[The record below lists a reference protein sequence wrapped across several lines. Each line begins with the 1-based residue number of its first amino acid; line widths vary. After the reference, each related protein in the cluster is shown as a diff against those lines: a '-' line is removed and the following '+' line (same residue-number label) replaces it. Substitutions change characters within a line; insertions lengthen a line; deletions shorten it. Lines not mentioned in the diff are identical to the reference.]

1 MQKFLSLL
9 FSRRALAI
17 VGVILLALLVWFA
30 GPLVSFDTL
39 HPLDSVGSRVVTIA
53 LLLMLLLLWLVNW
66 SMSIIG
72 VSILCLVIGFISPL
86 LAFGGVRPFAP
97 LWIRLTLI
105 GLILLIYALY
115 GLYRLWRALRVDE
128 HLLRRFLHPRGE
140 DVPVAGEIKADL
152 RTVNHIVSQAVR
164 QLKQLRVD
172 ISGWRKIFEGKRF
185 MYELPW
191 FMVVGSPGDGKTT
204 ALLNTGLQFPLAE
217 QMEQTSRI
225 LTVPGGGTLHCDWWF
240 TNEAVLIDTAGRY
253 TRHDDGGEG
262 NASQRNAG
270 EWLGFLN
277 LLRKYRPGAPLN
289 GVILTLNVA
298 DLTAQSPTERLAVCA
313 ALRARLAE
321 LRETLG
327 IRFPVYL
334 VVTKMDLLPG
344 FAEYFRALTSHL
356 RAQVWGF
363 ALPYSRRPKAND
375 PQALH
380 ATCEQE
386 LASLTLR
393 LDQGLDTRLQE
404 EYDLHSRQRLY
415 GFPREF
421 AALGIP
427 LLDAID
433 QIFLDSKFDAT
444 QLHNTLRGVFFT
456 SAAQA
461 QADAVAD
468 QMSIWQRFVRAISN
482 ARGGSDVSHPHALP
496 DGNRS
501 YFLHDLLTRFIF
513 REAHL
518 VEPNLQWAWRYR
530 LLRTCGHLLVL
541 ALAVWLWQGMQG
553 SLLGNG
559 SYLKEVSARATLL
572 DGDVNAYT
580 GKPAMQPVPAL
591 LNQARA
597 LSSWPGLNPDS
608 PPLAWRYGLYSVPPV
623 TGSVASL
630 YDRLL
635 DQLLLPPLVKR
646 MEYVL
651 ADAIGR
657 QDSKAAYDAL
667 RVYLLLNLDKDHE
680 DKYNAAEIQTWV
692 LKDLENN
699 DSVTEFGGRAAVL
712 EHIEALF
719 DGSRVVHSPYD
730 RDEDLIRQAR
740 AFLDKHTS
748 TERIYAR
755 ALAAMESEAPQ
766 EFTLVRAV
774 GADAGTVFVRTDGAA
789 LDRGVAGIFT
799 REGYRN
805 LFDKRLPEFVAAA
818 SEDDGWVMGRESTQ
832 KKTADALMESLPGQ
846 ELAVTREVRRLYLTE
861 YARRWQDFL
870 ESIHSINSAGEEGSS
885 GLAYDLQVLR
895 TLASP
900 DSPLMRLGKAVV
912 EQTTLVPPL
921 DAQAKQKALAQR
933 AQDRLSG
940 NAAKAA
946 QTAKLFQD
954 IHPEERLEKTLVDDR
969 FAALREV
976 VSGHGDN
983 AGQSSGTTQLNSLL
997 TMLNEYYTQ
1006 LTIADSA
1013 LAASTLPG
1021 RISAADKLQLEAAKL
1036 PAPLKNILLDLTQQ
1050 GTRKINAGTGEV
1062 LNAQMEAVIGDDC
1075 RDVVDGRYPFADSP
1089 QEVSTEDFNRI
1100 FATGGVLDAFWSK
1113 QLAPIVD
1120 TASNPW
1126 RYKPTE
1132 GNMTLQGPDLTP
1144 FQQAKQ
1150 IRSVFFNGEGGKKF
1164 SWAMQI
1170 RVAEM
1175 DPAITELVID
1185 IDGQVL
1191 RYVHGPD
1198 RPLKVNW
1205 PGPRNGSM
1213 AEITAS
1219 PRIRQDT
1226 STLLTGGPW
1235 ALFHLLDAGKVQETA
1250 VRGTQQVEYDF
1261 DGRRVVLEI
1270 TAGRDFNPVNRDL
1283 LQDFSCPGRTL

>member
-17 VGVILLALLVWFA
+17 VGVLVLALLVWFV

-39 HPLDSVGSRVVTIA
+39 RPLASVGSRVVTIA
-53 LLLMLLLLWLVNW
+53 LLLMLLVLWLVNW

-72 VSILCLVIGFISPL
+72 ISVLCLAIGFVTPL
-86 LAFGGVRPFAP
+86 LALGDVHPFAP
-97 LWIRLTLI
+97 LWVRLTLI
-105 GLILLIYALY
+105 GFILLVYALY
-115 GLYRLWRALRVDE
+115 GLYRLWRALRMDE
-128 HLLRRFLHPRGE
+128 QLLRRFLHPRGE
-140 DVPVAGEIKADL
+140 EVPVAGEIKADL
-152 RTVNHIVSQAVR
+152 RTVNHIVTQAIR
-164 QLKQLRVD
+164 QLRQLRVD
-172 ISGWRKIFEGKRF
+172 MPGWRKIFEGKRF
-185 MYELPW
+185 LYELPW

-253 TRHDDGGEG
+253 ARHDDGGE
-262 NASQRNAG
+262 ASAAQRNAG
-270 EWLGFLN
+270 EWQGFLG
-277 LLRKYRPGAPLN
+277 LLRKHRPGAPLN

-298 DLTAQSPTERLAVCA
+298 DLTAQSPAER
-313 ALRARLAE
+313 
-321 LRETLG
+321 
-327 IRFPVYL
+327 
-334 VVTKMDLLPG
+334 
-344 FAEYFRALTSHL
+344 
-356 RAQVWGF
+356 
-363 ALPYSRRPKAND
+363 
-375 PQALH
+375 
-380 ATCEQE
+380 
-386 LASLTLR
+386 LTLR

-404 EYDLHSRQRLY
+404 EYDLKSRQRLY
-415 GFPREF
+415 TFPREF
-421 AALGIP
+421 AALGEP
-427 LLDAID
+427 LLEAIE

-444 QLHNTLRGVFFT
+444 QLNNTLRGVFFT

-468 QMSIWQRFVRAISN
+468 QLSIWQRFVRAIKT
-482 ARGGSDVSHPHALP
+482 ARGESSASLPHALP

-501 YFLHDLLTRFIF
+501 YFLHDLLTQFIF

-518 VEPNLQWAWRYR
+518 VEPNLQWAWCYR
-530 LLRTCGHLLVL
+530 LLRLGGHLLVL
-541 ALAVWLWQGMQG
+541 VLAFLLWQGMQT
-553 SLLGNG
+553 SQQTNG
-559 SYLKEVSARATLL
+559 DYLNEISARATRL
-572 DGDVNAYT
+572 DGEVKAYT
-580 GKPAMQPVPAL
+580 GKPAMAPVPAL
-591 LNQARA
+591 LDSARE
-597 LSSWPGLNPDS
+597 LSAWPELDPDA
-608 PPLAWRYGLYSVPPV
+608 PPLTWRYGLYSVPPV
-623 TGSVASL
+623 TDSVASL
-630 YDRLL
+630 YNRLL

-651 ADAIGR
+651 ADAIAR

-667 RVYLLLNLDKDHE
+667 RIYLLLNLDKDHE
-680 DKYNAAEIQTWV
+680 DKYNAAEIQSWV
-692 LKDLENN
+692 INDLGNS
-699 DSVTEFGGRAAVL
+699 DSVAGFGGRAAVL
-712 EHIEALF
+712 THIEALF
-719 DGSRVVHSPYD
+719 DGSRVVHSPYEK
-730 RDEDLIRQAR
+730 DEALIRQAR
-740 AFLDKHTS
+740 AFLDGHTS

-774 GADAGTVFVRTDGAA
+774 GADAGTVFVRSNGAP
-789 LDRGVAGIFT
+789 LDRGVPGIFT
-799 REGYRN
+799 REGYRE

-818 SEDDGWVMGRESTQ
+818 TANDGWVMGRESTP
-832 KKTADALMESLPGQ
+832 KKLTDSLRSQIPGQ
-846 ELAVTREVRRLYLTE
+846 EQSVAREVRRLYLTE

-870 ESIHSINSAGEEGSS
+870 DSIHSINSAGEEGSS

-912 EQTTLVPPL
+912 EQTTLVPPP
-921 DAQAKQKALAQR
+921 DPQARQKQLAQR
-933 AQDRLSG
+933 ASG
-940 NAAKAA
+940 NAGKVV

-976 VSGHGDN
+976 IAGRTDG
-983 AGQSSGTTQLNSLL
+983 GQSGGGTMQIASLL

-1013 LAASTLPG
+1013 LAAGTLPA
-1021 RISAADKLQLEAAKL
+1021 RITAADKLQLEAAKL
-1036 PAPLKNILLDLTQQ
+1036 PAPLKNILLDLTKQ
-1050 GTRKINAGTGEV
+1050 GTRKINAGTGDV
-1062 LNAQMEAVIGDDC
+1062 LNTQMEAMMGDDC
-1075 RDVVDGRYPFADSP
+1075 RDAIDGRYPFADSP
-1089 QEVSTEDFNRI
+1089 QEVSAEDFNRI
-1100 FATGGVLDAFWSK
+1100 FASGGVLDAFWSK
-1113 QLAPIVD
+1113 QLAPLAD
-1120 TASNPW
+1120 TASDPW

-1150 IRSVFFNGEGGKKF
+1150 IRSVFFNSEGGKKF
-1164 SWAMQI
+1164 SWSMQI
-1170 RVAEM
+1170 SVVDM

-1191 RYVHGPD
+1191 RYAHGPD
-1198 RPLKVNW
+1198 WPLKVTW

-1235 ALFHLLDAGKVQETA
+1235 ALFHLLDAGMVQETA
-1250 VRGTQQVEYDF
+1250 VRGRQLVEYDF

-1270 TAGRDFNPVNRDL
+1270 TAGRDFNPVSREL
-1283 LQDFSCPGRTL
+1283 LQNFSCPARAL

>member
-9 FSRRALAI
+9 FSRRALAV
-17 VGVILLALLVWFA
+17 VGVLVLALLVWFV

-39 HPLDSVGSRVVTIA
+39 RPLASVGSRVVTIA
-53 LLLMLLLLWLVNW
+53 LLLMLLVLWLVNW

-72 VSILCLVIGFISPL
+72 ISVLCLAIGFVTPL
-86 LAFGGVRPFAP
+86 LALGDVHPFAP
-97 LWIRLTLI
+97 LWVRLTLI
-105 GLILLIYALY
+105 GFILLMYALY
-115 GLYRLWRALRVDE
+115 GLYRLWRALRMDE
-128 HLLRRFLHPRGE
+128 QLLRRFLHPRGE
-140 DVPVAGEIKADL
+140 EVPVAGEIKADL
-152 RTVNHIVSQAVR
+152 RTVNHIVTQAIR
-164 QLKQLRVD
+164 QLRQLRVD
-172 ISGWRKIFEGKRF
+172 MPGWRKIFEGKRF
-185 MYELPW
+185 LYELPW

-253 TRHDDGGEG
+253 ARHDDGGE
-262 NASQRNAG
+262 ASAAQRNAG
-270 EWLGFLN
+270 EWQGFLG
-277 LLRKYRPGAPLN
+277 LLRKHRPGAPLN

-298 DLTAQSPTERLAVCA
+298 DLTAQSPAERLAACA

-344 FAEYFRALTSHL
+344 FSEYFRTLTSHL
-356 RAQVWGF
+356 RAQIWGF
-363 ALPYSRRPKAND
+363 TLPYSRRRKTGD

-380 ATCEQE
+380 AACAQE
-386 LASLTLR
+386 LARLTLR

-404 EYDLHSRQRLY
+404 EYDLKSRQRLY
-415 GFPREF
+415 TFPREF
-421 AALGIP
+421 AALGEP
-427 LLDAID
+427 LLEAIE

-444 QLHNTLRGVFFT
+444 QLNNTLRGVFFT

-468 QMSIWQRFVRAISN
+468 QLSIWQRFVRAIKT
-482 ARGGSDVSHPHALP
+482 ARGESSASLPHALP

-501 YFLHDLLTRFIF
+501 YFLHDLLTQFIF

-530 LLRTCGHLLVL
+530 LLRLGGHLLVL
-541 ALAVWLWQGMQG
+541 VLAFLLWQGMQT
-553 SLLGNG
+553 SQQTNG
-559 SYLKEVSARATLL
+559 DYLNEISARATRL
-572 DGDVNAYT
+572 DGEVKAYT
-580 GKPAMQPVPAL
+580 GKPAMAPVPAL
-591 LNQARA
+591 LDSARE
-597 LSSWPGLNPDS
+597 LSAWPELDPDA
-608 PPLAWRYGLYSVPPV
+608 PPLTWRYGLYSVPPV
-623 TGSVASL
+623 TDSVASL
-630 YDRLL
+630 YNRLL

-651 ADAIGR
+651 ADAIAR

-667 RVYLLLNLDKDHE
+667 RIYLLLNLDKDQE
-680 DKYNAAEIQTWV
+680 DKYNAAEIQSWV
-692 LKDLENN
+692 INDLGNS
-699 DSVTEFGGRAAVL
+699 DSVAGFGGRAAVL
-712 EHIEALF
+712 THIEALF
-719 DGSRVVHSPYD
+719 DGSRVVHSPYEK
-730 RDEDLIRQAR
+730 DEALIRQAR
-740 AFLDKHTS
+740 AFLDGHTS

-774 GADAGTVFVRTDGAA
+774 GADAGTVFVRSNGAP
-789 LDRGVAGIFT
+789 LDRGVPGIFT
-799 REGYRN
+799 REGYRE
-805 LFDKRLPEFVAAA
+805 LFDKRLPEFVA
-818 SEDDGWVMGRESTQ
+818 
-832 KKTADALMESLPGQ
+832 
-846 ELAVTREVRRLYLTE
+846 
-861 YARRWQDFL
+861 
-870 ESIHSINSAGEEGSS
+870 
-885 GLAYDLQVLR
+885 
-895 TLASP
+895 ASP

-912 EQTTLVPPL
+912 EQTTLVPPP
-921 DAQAKQKALAQR
+921 DPQARQKQLAQR
-933 AQDRLSG
+933 ASG
-940 NAAKAA
+940 NAGKVV

-976 VSGHGDN
+976 IAGRTDG
-983 AGQSSGTTQLNSLL
+983 GQSGGGTMQIASLL

-1013 LAASTLPG
+1013 LAAGTLPA
-1021 RISAADKLQLEAAKL
+1021 RITAADKLQLEAAKL
-1036 PAPLKNILLDLTQQ
+1036 PAPLKNILLDLTKQ
-1050 GTRKINAGTGEV
+1050 GTRKINAGTGDV
-1062 LNAQMEAVIGDDC
+1062 LNTQMEAMMGDDC
-1075 RDVVDGRYPFADSP
+1075 RDAIDGRYPFADSP
-1089 QEVSTEDFNRI
+1089 QEVSAEDFNRI
-1100 FATGGVLDAFWSK
+1100 FASGGVLDAFWSK
-1113 QLAPIVD
+1113 QLAPLAD
-1120 TASNPW
+1120 TASDPW

-1150 IRSVFFNGEGGKKF
+1150 IRSVFFNSEGGKKF
-1164 SWAMQI
+1164 SWSMQI
-1170 RVAEM
+1170 SVVDM

-1191 RYVHGPD
+1191 RYAHGPD
-1198 RPLKVNW
+1198 RPLKVTW

-1235 ALFHLLDAGKVQETA
+1235 ALFHLLDAGMVQETA
-1250 VRGTQQVEYDF
+1250 VRGRQLVEYDF

-1270 TAGRDFNPVNRDL
+1270 TAGRDFNPVSREL
-1283 LQDFSCPGRTL
+1283 LQNFSCPARAL

>member
-17 VGVILLALLVWFA
+17 VGVLVLALLVWFV

-39 HPLDSVGSRVVTIA
+39 RPLASVGSRVVTIA
-53 LLLMLLLLWLVNW
+53 LLLMLLVLWLVNW

-72 VSILCLVIGFISPL
+72 ISVLCLAIGFVTPL
-86 LAFGGVRPFAP
+86 LALGDVHPFAP
-97 LWIRLTLI
+97 LWVRLTLI
-105 GLILLIYALY
+105 GFILLVYALY
-115 GLYRLWRALRVDE
+115 GLYRLWRALRMDE
-128 HLLRRFLHPRGE
+128 QLLRRFLHPRGE
-140 DVPVAGEIKADL
+140 EVPVAGEIKADL
-152 RTVNHIVSQAVR
+152 RTVNHIVTQAIR
-164 QLKQLRVD
+164 QLRQLRVD
-172 ISGWRKIFEGKRF
+172 MPGWRKIFEGKRF
-185 MYELPW
+185 LYELPW

-253 TRHDDGGEG
+253 ARHDDGGE
-262 NASQRNAG
+262 ASAAQRNAG
-270 EWLGFLN
+270 EWQGFLG
-277 LLRKYRPGAPLN
+277 LLRKHRPGAPLN

-298 DLTAQSPTERLAVCA
+298 DLTAQSPAER
-313 ALRARLAE
+313 
-321 LRETLG
+321 
-327 IRFPVYL
+327 
-334 VVTKMDLLPG
+334 
-344 FAEYFRALTSHL
+344 
-356 RAQVWGF
+356 
-363 ALPYSRRPKAND
+363 
-375 PQALH
+375 
-380 ATCEQE
+380 
-386 LASLTLR
+386 LTLR

-404 EYDLHSRQRLY
+404 EYDLKSRQRLY
-415 GFPREF
+415 TFPREF
-421 AALGIP
+421 AALGEP
-427 LLDAID
+427 LLEAIE

-444 QLHNTLRGVFFT
+444 QLNNTLRGVFFT

-468 QMSIWQRFVRAISN
+468 QLSIWQRFVRAIKT
-482 ARGGSDVSHPHALP
+482 ARGESSASLPHALP

-501 YFLHDLLTRFIF
+501 YFLHDLLTQFIF

-518 VEPNLQWAWRYR
+518 VEPNLQWAWCYR
-530 LLRTCGHLLVL
+530 LLRLGGHLLVL
-541 ALAVWLWQGMQG
+541 VLAFLLWQGMQT
-553 SLLGNG
+553 SQQTNG
-559 SYLKEVSARATLL
+559 DYLNEISARATRL
-572 DGDVNAYT
+572 DGEVKAYT
-580 GKPAMQPVPAL
+580 GKPAMAPVPAL
-591 LNQARA
+591 LDSARE
-597 LSSWPGLNPDS
+597 LSAWPELDPDA
-608 PPLAWRYGLYSVPPV
+608 PPLTWRYGLYSVPPV
-623 TGSVASL
+623 TDSVASL
-630 YDRLL
+630 YNRLL

-651 ADAIGR
+651 ADAIAR

-667 RVYLLLNLDKDHE
+667 RIYLLLNLDKDHE
-680 DKYNAAEIQTWV
+680 DKYNAAEIQSWV
-692 LKDLENN
+692 INDLGNS
-699 DSVTEFGGRAAVL
+699 DSVAGFGGRAAVL
-712 EHIEALF
+712 THIEALF
-719 DGSRVVHSPYD
+719 DGSRVVHSPYEK
-730 RDEDLIRQAR
+730 DEALIRQAR
-740 AFLDKHTS
+740 AFLDGHTS

-766 EFTLVRAV
+766 EFTQVRAV
-774 GADAGTVFVRTDGAA
+774 GADAGTVFVRSNGAP
-789 LDRGVAGIFT
+789 LDRGVPGIFT
-799 REGYRN
+799 REGYRE

-818 SEDDGWVMGRESTQ
+818 TANDGWVMGRESTP
-832 KKTADALMESLPGQ
+832 KKLTDSLRSQIPGQ
-846 ELAVTREVRRLYLTE
+846 EQSVAREVRRLYLTE

-870 ESIHSINSAGEEGSS
+870 DSIHSINSAGEEGSS

-912 EQTTLVPPL
+912 EQTTLVPPP
-921 DAQAKQKALAQR
+921 DPQARQKQLAQR
-933 AQDRLSG
+933 ASG
-940 NAAKAA
+940 NAGKVV

-976 VSGHGDN
+976 IAGRTDG
-983 AGQSSGTTQLNSLL
+983 GQSGGGTMQIASLL

-1013 LAASTLPG
+1013 LAAGTLPA
-1021 RISAADKLQLEAAKL
+1021 RITAADKLQLEAAKL
-1036 PAPLKNILLDLTQQ
+1036 PAPLKNILLDLTKQ
-1050 GTRKINAGTGEV
+1050 GTRKINAGTGDV
-1062 LNAQMEAVIGDDC
+1062 LNTQMEAMMGDDC
-1075 RDVVDGRYPFADSP
+1075 RDAIDGRYPFADSP
-1089 QEVSTEDFNRI
+1089 QEVSAEDFNRI
-1100 FATGGVLDAFWSK
+1100 FASGGVLDAFWSK
-1113 QLAPIVD
+1113 QLAPLAD
-1120 TASNPW
+1120 TASDPW

-1150 IRSVFFNGEGGKKF
+1150 IRSVFFNSEGGKKF
-1164 SWAMQI
+1164 SWSMQI
-1170 RVAEM
+1170 SVVDM

-1191 RYVHGPD
+1191 RYAHGPD
-1198 RPLKVNW
+1198 RPLKVTW

-1235 ALFHLLDAGKVQETA
+1235 ALFHLLDAGMVQETA
-1250 VRGTQQVEYDF
+1250 VRGRQLVEYDF

-1270 TAGRDFNPVNRDL
+1270 TAGRDFNPVSREL
-1283 LQDFSCPGRTL
+1283 LQNFSCPARAL

>member
-17 VGVILLALLVWFA
+17 VGVLVLALLVWFV

-39 HPLDSVGSRVVTIA
+39 RPLASVGSRVVTIA
-53 LLLMLLLLWLVNW
+53 LLLMLLVLWLVNW

-72 VSILCLVIGFISPL
+72 ISVLCLAIGFVTPL
-86 LAFGGVRPFAP
+86 LALGDVHPFAP
-97 LWIRLTLI
+97 LWVRLTLI
-105 GLILLIYALY
+105 GFILLVYALY
-115 GLYRLWRALRVDE
+115 GLYRLWRALRMDE
-128 HLLRRFLHPRGE
+128 QLLRRFLHPRGE
-140 DVPVAGEIKADL
+140 EVPVAGEIKADL
-152 RTVNHIVSQAVR
+152 RTVNHIVTQAIR
-164 QLKQLRVD
+164 QLRQLRVD
-172 ISGWRKIFEGKRF
+172 MPGWRKIFEGKRF
-185 MYELPW
+185 LYELPW

-253 TRHDDGGEG
+253 ARHDDGGE
-262 NASQRNAG
+262 ASAAQRNAG
-270 EWLGFLN
+270 EWQGFLG
-277 LLRKYRPGAPLN
+277 LLRKHRPGAPLN

-298 DLTAQSPTERLAVCA
+298 DLTAQSPAER
-313 ALRARLAE
+313 
-321 LRETLG
+321 
-327 IRFPVYL
+327 
-334 VVTKMDLLPG
+334 
-344 FAEYFRALTSHL
+344 
-356 RAQVWGF
+356 
-363 ALPYSRRPKAND
+363 
-375 PQALH
+375 
-380 ATCEQE
+380 
-386 LASLTLR
+386 LTLR

-404 EYDLHSRQRLY
+404 EYDLKSRQRLY
-415 GFPREF
+415 TFPREF
-421 AALGIP
+421 AALGEP
-427 LLDAID
+427 LLEAIE

-444 QLHNTLRGVFFT
+444 QLNNTLRGVFFT

-468 QMSIWQRFVRAISN
+468 QLSIWQRFVRAIKT
-482 ARGGSDVSHPHALP
+482 ARGESSASLPHALP

-501 YFLHDLLTRFIF
+501 YFLHDLLTQFIF

-518 VEPNLQWAWRYR
+518 VEPNLQWAWCYR
-530 LLRTCGHLLVL
+530 LLRLGGHLLVL
-541 ALAVWLWQGMQG
+541 VLAFPLWQGMQT
-553 SLLGNG
+553 SQQTNG
-559 SYLKEVSARATLL
+559 DYLNEISARATRL
-572 DGDVNAYT
+572 DGEVKAYT
-580 GKPAMQPVPAL
+580 GKPAMAPVPAL
-591 LNQARA
+591 LDSARE
-597 LSSWPGLNPDS
+597 LSAWPELDPDA
-608 PPLAWRYGLYSVPPV
+608 PPLTWRYGLYSVPPV
-623 TGSVASL
+623 TDSVASL
-630 YDRLL
+630 YNRLL

-651 ADAIGR
+651 ADAIAR

-667 RVYLLLNLDKDHE
+667 RIYLLLNLDKDHE
-680 DKYNAAEIQTWV
+680 DKYNAAEIQSWV
-692 LKDLENN
+692 INDLGNS
-699 DSVTEFGGRAAVL
+699 DSVAGFGGRAAVL
-712 EHIEALF
+712 THIEALF
-719 DGSRVVHSPYD
+719 DGSRVVHSPYEK
-730 RDEDLIRQAR
+730 DEALIRQAR
-740 AFLDKHTS
+740 AFLDGHTS

-774 GADAGTVFVRTDGAA
+774 GADAGTVFVRSNGAP
-789 LDRGVAGIFT
+789 LDRGVPGIFT
-799 REGYRN
+799 REGYRE

-818 SEDDGWVMGRESTQ
+818 TANDGWVMGRESTP
-832 KKTADALMESLPGQ
+832 KKLTDSLRSQIPGQ
-846 ELAVTREVRRLYLTE
+846 EQSVAREVRRLYLTE

-870 ESIHSINSAGEEGSS
+870 DSIHSINSAGEEGSS

-912 EQTTLVPPL
+912 EQTTLVPPP
-921 DAQAKQKALAQR
+921 DPQARQKQLAQR
-933 AQDRLSG
+933 ASG
-940 NAAKAA
+940 NAGKVV

-976 VSGHGDN
+976 IAGRTDG
-983 AGQSSGTTQLNSLL
+983 GQSGGGTMQIASLL

-1013 LAASTLPG
+1013 LAAGTLPA
-1021 RISAADKLQLEAAKL
+1021 RITAADKLQLEAAKL
-1036 PAPLKNILLDLTQQ
+1036 PAPLKNILLDLTKQ
-1050 GTRKINAGTGEV
+1050 GTRKINAGTGDV
-1062 LNAQMEAVIGDDC
+1062 LNTQMEAMMGDDC
-1075 RDVVDGRYPFADSP
+1075 RDAIDGRYPFADSP
-1089 QEVSTEDFNRI
+1089 QEVSAEDFNRI
-1100 FATGGVLDAFWSK
+1100 FASGGVLDAFWSK
-1113 QLAPIVD
+1113 QLAPLAD
-1120 TASNPW
+1120 TASDPW

-1150 IRSVFFNGEGGKKF
+1150 IRSVFFNSEGGKKF
-1164 SWAMQI
+1164 SWSMQI
-1170 RVAEM
+1170 SVVDM

-1191 RYVHGPD
+1191 RYAHGPD
-1198 RPLKVNW
+1198 RPLKVTW

-1235 ALFHLLDAGKVQETA
+1235 ALFHLLDAGMVQETA
-1250 VRGTQQVEYDF
+1250 VRGRQLVEYDF

-1270 TAGRDFNPVNRDL
+1270 TAGRDFNPVSREL
-1283 LQDFSCPGRTL
+1283 LQNFSCPARAL

>member
-9 FSRRALAI
+9 FSRRALAV
-17 VGVILLALLVWFA
+17 VGVLVLALLVWFV

-39 HPLDSVGSRVVTIA
+39 RPLASVGSRVVTIA
-53 LLLMLLLLWLVNW
+53 LLLMLLVLWLVNW

-72 VSILCLVIGFISPL
+72 ISVLCLAIGFVTPL
-86 LAFGGVRPFAP
+86 LALGDVHPFAP
-97 LWIRLTLI
+97 LWVRLTLI
-105 GLILLIYALY
+105 GFILLVYALY
-115 GLYRLWRALRVDE
+115 GLYRLWRALRMDE
-128 HLLRRFLHPRGE
+128 QLLRRFLHPRGE
-140 DVPVAGEIKADL
+140 EVPVAGEIKADL
-152 RTVNHIVSQAVR
+152 RTVNHIVTQAIR
-164 QLKQLRVD
+164 QLRQLRVD
-172 ISGWRKIFEGKRF
+172 MPGWRKIFEGKRF
-185 MYELPW
+185 LYELPW

-253 TRHDDGGEG
+253 ARHDDGGEVS
-262 NASQRNAG
+262 AAQRNAG
-270 EWLGFLN
+270 EWQGFLG
-277 LLRKYRPGAPLN
+277 LLRKHRPGAPLN

-298 DLTAQSPTERLAVCA
+298 DLTAQSPAERLAACA

-344 FAEYFRALTSHL
+344 FSEYFRTLTSHL
-356 RAQVWGF
+356 RAQIWGF
-363 ALPYSRRPKAND
+363 TLPYSRRRKAGD

-380 ATCEQE
+380 AACAQE
-386 LASLTLR
+386 LARLTLR

-404 EYDLHSRQRLY
+404 EYDLKSRQRLY
-415 GFPREF
+415 TFPREF
-421 AALGIP
+421 AALGEP
-427 LLDAID
+427 LLEAIE

-444 QLHNTLRGVFFT
+444 QLNNTLRGVFFT

-461 QADAVAD
+461 QADAV
-468 QMSIWQRFVRAISN
+468 
-482 ARGGSDVSHPHALP
+482 
-496 DGNRS
+496 
-501 YFLHDLLTRFIF
+501 LT
-513 REAHL
+513 
-518 VEPNLQWAWRYR
+518 
-530 LLRTCGHLLVL
+530 
-541 ALAVWLWQGMQG
+541 
-553 SLLGNG
+553 
-559 SYLKEVSARATLL
+559 
-572 DGDVNAYT
+572 
-580 GKPAMQPVPAL
+580 
-591 LNQARA
+591 
-597 LSSWPGLNPDS
+597 
-608 PPLAWRYGLYSVPPV
+608 
-623 TGSVASL
+623 
-630 YDRLL
+630 
-635 DQLLLPPLVKR
+635 
-646 MEYVL
+646 
-651 ADAIGR
+651 
-657 QDSKAAYDAL
+657 
-667 RVYLLLNLDKDHE
+667 
-680 DKYNAAEIQTWV
+680 
-692 LKDLENN
+692 
-699 DSVTEFGGRAAVL
+699 
-712 EHIEALF
+712 HIEALF
-719 DGSRVVHSPYD
+719 DGSRVVHSPYEK
-730 RDEDLIRQAR
+730 DEALIRQAR
-740 AFLDKHTS
+740 AFLDGHTS

-774 GADAGTVFVRTDGAA
+774 GADAGTVFVRSNGAP
-789 LDRGVAGIFT
+789 LDRGVPGIFT
-799 REGYRN
+799 REGYRE

-818 SEDDGWVMGRESTQ
+818 TANDGWVMGRESTP
-832 KKTADALMESLPGQ
+832 KKLTDSLRSQIPGQ
-846 ELAVTREVRRLYLTE
+846 EQSVAREVRRLYLTE

-870 ESIHSINSAGEEGSS
+870 DSIHSINSAGEEGSS

-912 EQTTLVPPL
+912 EQTTLVPPP
-921 DAQAKQKALAQR
+921 DPQARQKQLAQR
-933 AQDRLSG
+933 ASG
-940 NAAKAA
+940 NAGKVV

-976 VSGHGDN
+976 IAGRTDG
-983 AGQSSGTTQLNSLL
+983 GQSGGGTMQIASLL

-1013 LAASTLPG
+1013 LAAGTLPA
-1021 RISAADKLQLEAAKL
+1021 RITAADKLQLEAAKL
-1036 PAPLKNILLDLTQQ
+1036 PAPLKNILLDLTKQ
-1050 GTRKINAGTGEV
+1050 GTRKINAGTGDV
-1062 LNAQMEAVIGDDC
+1062 LNTQMEAMMGDDC
-1075 RDVVDGRYPFADSP
+1075 RDAIDGRYPFADSP
-1089 QEVSTEDFNRI
+1089 QEVSAEDFNRI
-1100 FATGGVLDAFWSK
+1100 FASGGVLDAFWGK
-1113 QLAPIVD
+1113 QLAPLAD
-1120 TASNPW
+1120 TASDPW

-1150 IRSVFFNGEGGKKF
+1150 IRSVFFNSEGGKKF
-1164 SWAMQI
+1164 SWSMQI
-1170 RVAEM
+1170 SVVDM

-1191 RYVHGPD
+1191 RYAHGPD
-1198 RPLKVNW
+1198 RPLKVTW

-1235 ALFHLLDAGKVQETA
+1235 ALFHLLDAGMVQETA
-1250 VRGTQQVEYDF
+1250 VRGRQLVEYDF

-1270 TAGRDFNPVNRDL
+1270 TAGRDFNPVSREL
-1283 LQDFSCPGRTL
+1283 LQNFSCPARAL

>member
-17 VGVILLALLVWFA
+17 VGVLVLALLVWFV

-39 HPLDSVGSRVVTIA
+39 RPLASVGSRVVTIA
-53 LLLMLLLLWLVNW
+53 LLLMLLVLWLVNW

-72 VSILCLVIGFISPL
+72 ISVLCLAIGFVTPL
-86 LAFGGVRPFAP
+86 LALGDVHPFAP
-97 LWIRLTLI
+97 LWVRLTLI
-105 GLILLIYALY
+105 GFILLMYALY
-115 GLYRLWRALRVDE
+115 GLYRLWRALRMDE
-128 HLLRRFLHPRGE
+128 QLLRRFLHPRGE
-140 DVPVAGEIKADL
+140 EVPVAGEIKADL
-152 RTVNHIVSQAVR
+152 RTVNHIVTQAIR
-164 QLKQLRVD
+164 QLRQLRVD
-172 ISGWRKIFEGKRF
+172 MPGWRKIFEGKRF
-185 MYELPW
+185 LYELPW

-253 TRHDDGGEG
+253 ARHDDGGE
-262 NASQRNAG
+262 ASAAQRNAG
-270 EWLGFLN
+270 EWQGFLG
-277 LLRKYRPGAPLN
+277 LLRKHRPGAPLN

-298 DLTAQSPTERLAVCA
+298 DLTAQSPAERLAACA

-344 FAEYFRALTSHL
+344 FSEYFRTLTSHL
-356 RAQVWGF
+356 RAQIWGF
-363 ALPYSRRPKAND
+363 TLPYSRRRKAGD

-380 ATCEQE
+380 AACAQE
-386 LASLTLR
+386 LARLTLR

-404 EYDLHSRQRLY
+404 EYDLKSRQRLY
-415 GFPREF
+415 TFPREF
-421 AALGIP
+421 AALGEP
-427 LLDAID
+427 LLEAIE

-444 QLHNTLRGVFFT
+444 QLNNTLRGVFFT

-468 QMSIWQRFVRAISN
+468 QLSIWQRFVRAIKT
-482 ARGGSDVSHPHALP
+482 ARGESSASLPHALP

-501 YFLHDLLTRFIF
+501 YFLHDLLTQFIF

-530 LLRTCGHLLVL
+530 LLRLGGHLLVL
-541 ALAVWLWQGMQG
+541 VLAFLLWQGMQT
-553 SLLGNG
+553 SQQTNG
-559 SYLKEVSARATLL
+559 DYLNEISARATRL
-572 DGDVNAYT
+572 DGDVKAYT
-580 GKPAMQPVPAL
+580 GKPAMAPVPAL
-591 LNQARA
+591 LDSARE
-597 LSSWPGLNPDS
+597 LSAWPELDPDA
-608 PPLAWRYGLYSVPPV
+608 PPLTWRYGLYSVPPV
-623 TGSVASL
+623 TDSVASL
-630 YDRLL
+630 YNRLL
-635 DQLLLPPLVKR
+635 DQLLLPPL
-646 MEYVL
+646 
-651 ADAIGR
+651 
-657 QDSKAAYDAL
+657 
-667 RVYLLLNLDKDHE
+667 
-680 DKYNAAEIQTWV
+680 
-692 LKDLENN
+692 
-699 DSVTEFGGRAAVL
+699 
-712 EHIEALF
+712 
-719 DGSRVVHSPYD
+719 
-730 RDEDLIRQAR
+730 
-740 AFLDKHTS
+740 
-748 TERIYAR
+748 
-755 ALAAMESEAPQ
+755 
-766 EFTLVRAV
+766 
-774 GADAGTVFVRTDGAA
+774 
-789 LDRGVAGIFT
+789 DRGMPGIFT
-799 REGYRN
+799 REGYRE

-818 SEDDGWVMGRESTQ
+818 TANDGWVMGRESTP
-832 KKTADALMESLPGQ
+832 KKLTDSLRSQIPGQ
-846 ELAVTREVRRLYLTE
+846 EQSVAREVRRLYLTE

-870 ESIHSINSAGEEGSS
+870 DSIHSINSAGEEGSS

-912 EQTTLVPPL
+912 EQTTLVPPP
-921 DAQAKQKALAQR
+921 DPQARQKQLAQR
-933 AQDRLSG
+933 ASG
-940 NAAKAA
+940 NAGKVV

-976 VSGHGDN
+976 IAGRTDG
-983 AGQSSGTTQLNSLL
+983 GQSGGGTMQIASLL

-1013 LAASTLPG
+1013 LAAGTLPA
-1021 RISAADKLQLEAAKL
+1021 RITAADKLQLEAAKL
-1036 PAPLKNILLDLTQQ
+1036 PAPLKNILLDLTKQ
-1050 GTRKINAGTGEV
+1050 GTRKINAGTGDV
-1062 LNAQMEAVIGDDC
+1062 LNTQMEAMMGDDC
-1075 RDVVDGRYPFADSP
+1075 RDAIDGRYPFADSP
-1089 QEVSTEDFNRI
+1089 QEVSAEDFNRI
-1100 FATGGVLDAFWSK
+1100 FASGGVLDAFWSK
-1113 QLAPIVD
+1113 QLAPLAD
-1120 TASNPW
+1120 TASDPW

-1150 IRSVFFNGEGGKKF
+1150 IRSVFFNSEGGKKF
-1164 SWAMQI
+1164 SWSMQI
-1170 RVAEM
+1170 SVVDM

-1191 RYVHGPD
+1191 RYAHGPD
-1198 RPLKVNW
+1198 RPLKVTW

-1235 ALFHLLDAGKVQETA
+1235 ALFHLLDAGMVQETA
-1250 VRGTQQVEYDF
+1250 VRGRQLVEYDF

-1270 TAGRDFNPVNRDL
+1270 TAGRDFNPVSREL
-1283 LQDFSCPGRTL
+1283 LQNFSCPARAL

>member
-1 MQKFLSLL
+1 MQKFLSML

-17 VGVILLALLVWFA
+17 VGVVMLALLVWFI
-30 GPLVSFDTL
+30 GPLVAFDTL
-39 HPLDSVGSRVVTIA
+39 HPLASVGSRLVTIV
-53 LLLMLLLLWLVNW
+53 LLLMFLALWLVNW

-72 VSILCLVIGFISPL
+72 VTVLCLVIGFVSPL
-86 LAFGGVRPFAP
+86 LAFGDVHPFAP
-97 LWIRLTLI
+97 LWLRLTLI
-105 GLILLIYALY
+105 GLILLSYALY
-115 GLYRLWRALRVDE
+115 GLYRLWRALRLDE
-128 HLLRRFLHPRGE
+128 QLLRRFLHPRGE

-152 RTVNHIVSQAVR
+152 RTVSHIVTRAIR

-172 ISGWRKIFEGKRF
+172 LPGWRKVLEGKRF
-185 MYELPW
+185 LYELPW
-191 FMVVGSPGDGKTT
+191 FMVIGSPGDGKTT

-217 QMEQTSRI
+217 QMEQTAHI

-253 TRHDDGGEG
+253 ARHDDGGEIS
-262 NASQRNAG
+262 ATQRNAG
-270 EWLGFLN
+270 EWHGFLG
-277 LLRKYRPGAPLN
+277 LLRKHRPGAPLN

-298 DLTAQSPTERLAVCA
+298 DLTAQSPAERLAACA

-344 FAEYFRALTSHL
+344 FTEYFHGLTSHL

-363 ALPYSRRPKAND
+363 TLPYSRRRHASD
-375 PQALH
+375 PQSLH
-380 ATCEQE
+380 ALCSQE
-386 LASLTLR
+386 LANLTLR

-404 EYDLHSRQRLY
+404 EYDLKSRQRLY
-415 GFPREF
+415 RFPREF
-421 AALGIP
+421 AALGAP
-427 LLDAID
+427 LLEAIE

-444 QLHNTLRGVFFT
+444 QLNNTLRGVFFT

-468 QMSIWQRFVRAISN
+468 QTGIWQRFVRAIKGKADSP
-482 ARGGSDVSHPHALP
+482 SHTLP

-501 YFLHDLLTRFIF
+501 YFLHDLLTQFIF

-530 LLRTCGHLLVL
+530 LLRTGGHLLVL
-541 ALAVWLWQGMQG
+541 ALAFWLWQGMQG
-553 SLLGNG
+553 SQQGNSG
-559 SYLKEVSARATLL
+559 YLNEIASRTTRL
-572 DGDVNAYT
+572 DTDVKAYT

-597 LSSWPGLNPDS
+597 LSAWPGLDPDS

-623 TGSVASL
+623 MESVASL

-651 ADAIGR
+651 SDAIAR

-667 RVYLLLNLDKDHE
+667 HVYLLLNLDKDHE
-680 DKYNAAEIQTWV
+680 DKYNAAEIHAWV
-692 LKDLENN
+692 LNDLDNR
-699 DSVTEFGGRAAVL
+699 DSVAEFGGRAAVL
-712 EHIEALF
+712 EHIDALF
-719 DGSRVVHSPYD
+719 DGSRVVHSPYEQD
-730 RDEDLIRQAR
+730 AALIRQAR
-740 AFLDKHTS
+740 AFLDGHTS

-755 ALAAMESEAPQ
+755 ALAFMESEAPQ
-766 EFTLVRAV
+766 EFSLVRAV
-774 GADAGTVFVRTDGAA
+774 GADAGTVFVRTDGAP
-789 LDRGVAGIFT
+789 LDRGVPGIFT
-799 REGYRN
+799 REGYRE
-805 LFDKRLPEFVAAA
+805 LFDKRLSEFVAAA
-818 SEDDGWVMGRESTQ
+818 SADDAWVMGRENAQ
-832 KKTADALMESLPGQ
+832 KKTMDSVMSQLPGQ
-846 ELAVTREVRRLYLTE
+846 ELPVTREVRRLYLAE

-870 ESIHSINSAGEEGSS
+870 ASIHSINSAGEDGSP

-900 DSPLMRLGKAVV
+900 DSPLMRLSKAVV

-921 DAQAKQKALAQR
+921 DAQARQKQMAQR
-933 AQDRLSG
+933 AHDRLSG
-940 NAAKAA
+940 NVGKAV
-946 QTAKLFQD
+946 QTAKLLQD
-954 IHPEERLEKTLVDDR
+954 IHPEERLEKSLVDDR

-976 VSGHGDN
+976 VSGRTDS
-983 AGQSSGTTQLNSLL
+983 GQSGGAPQLNSLL

-1062 LNAQMEAVIGDDC
+1062 LNAQMEAVIGDEC
-1075 RDVVDGRYPFADSP
+1075 RDAIDGRYPFTDSP
-1089 QEVSTEDFNRI
+1089 QEVSADDFNRI
-1100 FATGGVLDAFWSK
+1100 FASGGVLDAFWTK
-1113 QLAPIVD
+1113 QLAPLAD

-1144 FQQAKQ
+1144 FQEAKQ

-1164 SWAMQI
+1164 SWAMQV
-1170 RVAEM
+1170 RVVDM
-1175 DPAITELVID
+1175 DPAITELMID

-1191 RYVHGPD
+1191 RYAHGPV

-1226 STLLTGGPW
+1226 STLLTNGPW
-1235 ALFHLLDAGKVQETA
+1235 ALFHLLDAGKAQETA
-1250 VRGTQQVEYDF
+1250 VRGTQQVEYSF

-1270 TAGRDFNPVNRDL
+1270 TAGRDFDPVNRGL
-1283 LQDFSCPGRTL
+1283 LQRFACPERAL

>member
-9 FSRRALAI
+9 FSRRALAV
-17 VGVILLALLVWFA
+17 VGVLVLALLVWFV

-39 HPLDSVGSRVVTIA
+39 RPLASVGSRVVTIA
-53 LLLMLLLLWLVNW
+53 LLLMLLVLWLVNW

-72 VSILCLVIGFISPL
+72 ISVLCLAIGFVTPL
-86 LAFGGVRPFAP
+86 LALGDVHPFAP
-97 LWIRLTLI
+97 LWVRLTLI
-105 GLILLIYALY
+105 GFILLMYALY
-115 GLYRLWRALRVDE
+115 GLYRLWRALRMDE
-128 HLLRRFLHPRGE
+128 QLLRRFLHPRGE
-140 DVPVAGEIKADL
+140 EVPVAGEIKADL
-152 RTVNHIVSQAVR
+152 HTVNHIVTQAIR
-164 QLKQLRVD
+164 QLRQLRVD
-172 ISGWRKIFEGKRF
+172 MPGWRKIFEGKRF
-185 MYELPW
+185 LYELPW

-253 TRHDDGGEG
+253 ARHDDGGE
-262 NASQRNAG
+262 ASAAQRNAG
-270 EWLGFLN
+270 EWQGFLG
-277 LLRKYRPGAPLN
+277 LLRKHRPGAPLN

-298 DLTAQSPTERLAVCA
+298 DLTAQSPAERLAACA

-344 FAEYFRALTSHL
+344 FSEYFRTLTSHL
-356 RAQVWGF
+356 RAQIWGF
-363 ALPYSRRPKAND
+363 TLPYSRRRKTGD

-380 ATCEQE
+380 AACAQE
-386 LASLTLR
+386 LARLTLR

-404 EYDLHSRQRLY
+404 EYDLKSRQRLY
-415 GFPREF
+415 TFPREF
-421 AALGIP
+421 AALGEP
-427 LLDAID
+427 LLEAIE

-444 QLHNTLRGVFFT
+444 QLNNTLRGVFFT

-468 QMSIWQRFVRAISN
+468 QLSIWQRFVRAIKT
-482 ARGGSDVSHPHALP
+482 ARGESSASLPHALP

-501 YFLHDLLTRFIF
+501 YFLHDLLTQFIF

-518 VEPNLQWAWRYR
+518 VEPNLQWAWRY
-530 LLRTCGHLLVL
+530 
-541 ALAVWLWQGMQG
+541 
-553 SLLGNG
+553 
-559 SYLKEVSARATLL
+559 
-572 DGDVNAYT
+572 
-580 GKPAMQPVPAL
+580 
-591 LNQARA
+591 
-597 LSSWPGLNPDS
+597 
-608 PPLAWRYGLYSVPPV
+608 GLYSVPPV
-623 TGSVASL
+623 TDSVASL
-630 YDRLL
+630 YNRLL

-651 ADAIGR
+651 TDAIAR

-667 RVYLLLNLDKDHE
+667 RIYLLLNLDKDHE
-680 DKYNAAEIQTWV
+680 DKYNAAEIQSWV
-692 LKDLENN
+692 INDLGNS
-699 DSVTEFGGRAAVL
+699 DSVAGFGGRAAVL
-712 EHIEALF
+712 THIEALF
-719 DGSRVVHSPYD
+719 DGSRVVHSPY
-730 RDEDLIRQAR
+730 EKNEALIRQAR
-740 AFLDKHTS
+740 AFLDGHTS

-774 GADAGTVFVRTDGAA
+774 GADAGTVFVRSNGAP
-789 LDRGVAGIFT
+789 LDRGVPGIFT
-799 REGYRN
+799 REGYRE

-818 SEDDGWVMGRESTQ
+818 TANDGWVMGRESTP
-832 KKTADALMESLPGQ
+832 KKLTDSLRSQIPGQ
-846 ELAVTREVRRLYLTE
+846 EQSVAREVRRLYLTE

-870 ESIHSINSAGEEGSS
+870 DSIHSINSAGEEGSS

-912 EQTTLVPPL
+912 EQTTLVPPP
-921 DAQAKQKALAQR
+921 DPQARQKQLAQR
-933 AQDRLSG
+933 ASG
-940 NAAKAA
+940 NAGKVV

-976 VSGHGDN
+976 IAGRTDG
-983 AGQSSGTTQLNSLL
+983 GQSGGGTMQIASLL

-1013 LAASTLPG
+1013 LAAGTLPA
-1021 RISAADKLQLEAAKL
+1021 RITAADKLQLEAAKL
-1036 PAPLKNILLDLTQQ
+1036 PAPLKNILLDLTKQ
-1050 GTRKINAGTGEV
+1050 GTRKINAGTGDV
-1062 LNAQMEAVIGDDC
+1062 LNTQMEAMMGDDC
-1075 RDVVDGRYPFADSP
+1075 RDAIDGRYPFADSP
-1089 QEVSTEDFNRI
+1089 QEVSAEDFNRI
-1100 FATGGVLDAFWSK
+1100 FASGGVLDAFWSK
-1113 QLAPIVD
+1113 QLAPLAD
-1120 TASNPW
+1120 TASDPW

-1150 IRSVFFNGEGGKKF
+1150 IRSVFFNSEGGKKF
-1164 SWAMQI
+1164 SWSMQI
-1170 RVAEM
+1170 SVVDM

-1191 RYVHGPD
+1191 RYAHGPD
-1198 RPLKVNW
+1198 RPLKVTW

-1235 ALFHLLDAGKVQETA
+1235 ALFHLLDAGMVQETA
-1250 VRGTQQVEYDF
+1250 VRGRQLVEYDF

-1270 TAGRDFNPVNRDL
+1270 TAGRDFNPVSREL
-1283 LQDFSCPGRTL
+1283 LQNFSCPARAL

>member
-9 FSRRALAI
+9 FSRRALAV
-17 VGVILLALLVWFA
+17 VGVLVLALLVWFV

-39 HPLDSVGSRVVTIA
+39 RPLASVGSRVVTIA
-53 LLLMLLLLWLVNW
+53 LLLMLLVLWLVNW

-72 VSILCLVIGFISPL
+72 ISVLCLAIGFVTPL
-86 LAFGGVRPFAP
+86 LALGDVHPFAP
-97 LWIRLTLI
+97 LWVRLTLI
-105 GLILLIYALY
+105 GFILLMYALY
-115 GLYRLWRALRVDE
+115 GLYRLWRALRMDE
-128 HLLRRFLHPRGE
+128 QLLRRFLHPRGE
-140 DVPVAGEIKADL
+140 EVPVAGEIKADL
-152 RTVNHIVSQAVR
+152 RTVNHIVTQAIR
-164 QLKQLRVD
+164 QLRQLRVD
-172 ISGWRKIFEGKRF
+172 MPGWRKIFEGKRF
-185 MYELPW
+185 LYELPW

-253 TRHDDGGEG
+253 ARHDDGGE
-262 NASQRNAG
+262 ASATQRNAG
-270 EWLGFLN
+270 EWQGFLG
-277 LLRKYRPGAPLN
+277 LLRKHRPGAPLN

-298 DLTAQSPTERLAVCA
+298 DLTAQSPTERLAACA

-344 FAEYFRALTSHL
+344 FSEYFRTLTSHL
-356 RAQVWGF
+356 RAQIWGF
-363 ALPYSRRPKAND
+363 TLPYSRGRKAGD

-380 ATCEQE
+380 AACERE
-386 LASLTLR
+386 LARLTLR

-404 EYDLHSRQRLY
+404 EYDLKSRQRLY
-415 GFPREF
+415 TFPREF
-421 AALGIP
+421 SALGAP
-427 LLDAID
+427 LLEAIE

-444 QLHNTLRGVFFT
+444 QLNNTLRGVFFT

-468 QMSIWQRFVRAISN
+468 QLSIWQRFVRAIKT
-482 ARGGSDVSHPHALP
+482 ARGDSAASRPHTLP

-501 YFLHDLLTRFIF
+501 YFLHDLLTQFIF

-530 LLRTCGHLLVL
+530 LLRLGGHLLVL
-541 ALAVWLWQGMQG
+541 VLAFLLWQGMQT
-553 SLLGNG
+553 SQKING
-559 SYLKEVSARATLL
+559 DYLNEISARTTRL
-572 DGDVNAYT
+572 DSEIKAYT
-580 GKPAMQPVPAL
+580 GKPAMAPVPVL
-591 LNQARA
+591 LDSARE
-597 LSSWPGLNPDS
+597 LSAWPELDPDA

-623 TGSVASL
+623 TDSVASL
-630 YDRLL
+630 YNRLL

-651 ADAIGR
+651 EDAIAR
-657 QDSKAAYDAL
+657 QDSQAAYDAL

-680 DKYNAAEIQTWV
+680 DKYNAAEIQSWV

-699 DSVTEFGGRAAVL
+699 DSVAGFGGRAAVL
-712 EHIEALF
+712 THIEALF
-719 DGSRVVHSPYD
+719 DGSRVVHSPYEK
-730 RDEDLIRQAR
+730 DERLIRQAR
-740 AFLDKHTS
+740 AFLDGHTS
-748 TERIYAR
+748 TERIYTR

-774 GADAGTVFVRTDGAA
+774 GADAGTVFVRANGAP
-789 LDRGVAGIFT
+789 LDRGVPGIFT
-799 REGYRN
+799 REGYRD

-818 SEDDGWVMGRESTQ
+818 SADDDWVMGRESAP
-832 KKTADALMESLPGQ
+832 KKLTDSLRSQMPGQ
-846 ELAVTREVRRLYLTE
+846 EQAVTREVRRLYLTE
-861 YARRWQDFL
+861 YTRRWQAFL

-912 EQTTLVPPL
+912 AQTTLVPPL
-921 DAQAKQKALAQR
+921 DPQVKQKQLAQR
-933 AQDRLSG
+933 ASG
-940 NAAKAA
+940 NAGKVV

-954 IHPEERLEKTLVDDR
+954 IHPEERLEKMLVDDR

-976 VSGHGDN
+976 VSGRTDG
-983 AGQSSGTTQLNSLL
+983 GQSGGGTMQINSLL

-1006 LTIADSA
+1006 LTIADTA

-1021 RISAADKLQLEAAKL
+1021 RITAADKLQLEAAKL

-1062 LNAQMEAVIGDDC
+1062 LNTQMEAMIGDDC
-1075 RDVVDGRYPFADSP
+1075 RDAIDGRYPFTDSP
-1089 QEVSTEDFNRI
+1089 QEVSAEDFNRI
-1100 FATGGVLDAFWSK
+1100 FATGGVLDTFWSK
-1113 QLAPIVD
+1113 QLAPLAD
-1120 TASNPW
+1120 TASDPW

-1132 GNMTLQGPDLTP
+1132 GNMILQGPDLVP

-1170 RVAEM
+1170 RVVDM

-1191 RYVHGPD
+1191 RYAHGPV

-1235 ALFHLLDAGKVQETA
+1235 ALFRLLDAGKVQETA
-1250 VRGTQQVEYDF
+1250 VRGQQLVEYDF

-1270 TAGRDFNPVNRDL
+1270 TAGRDFNPVSRDL
-1283 LQDFSCPGRTL
+1283 LQNFSCPARAL